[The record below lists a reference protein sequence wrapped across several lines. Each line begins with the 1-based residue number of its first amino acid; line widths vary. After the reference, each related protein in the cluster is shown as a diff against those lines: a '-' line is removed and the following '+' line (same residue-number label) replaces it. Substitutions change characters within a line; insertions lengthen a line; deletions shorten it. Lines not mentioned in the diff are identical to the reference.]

1 MLRFPKDF
9 IAGIVAERASRP
21 FENAASPQ
29 SLEGAA
35 PSAPTSPIPKIGRHG
50 GRPSKETQGTS
61 RPFENAASPQ
71 NLEGAAP
78 SAPTSPIPK
87 IGRHGGRPSRETQG
101 ASRPFGDSSPHAD
114 AVPQNSF
121 PPAADRAAWEGL
133 LRHPL
138 NRLRRDELIARAG
151 ELLGREQQ
159 VLPASGFSDFVR
171 SGDRKNYEDAY
182 YARRRDLAIHVLST
196 CFSPDPRTL
205 DAALDIAW
213 AICEE
218 TTWALPAHVNRRS
231 PQDSMP
237 DIRRPTLDIFACETA
252 AVLAE
257 ALHLLRG
264 GFDAL
269 SPVIAERIEGEIAR
283 RIIEP
288 FETRDD
294 FWWLSGENNWNPWC
308 VSDILLAST
317 HVIRDPGRLAGI
329 ICRCMEALGRFIAR
343 YPEDGCCDEGAM
355 YWAASPGA
363 LLVALEA
370 LHELSGGR
378 ISIYGEPKII
388 SMAQYIGHVHLGGGY
403 CFNYSDCP
411 PRLGAVAARVYRFG
425 ERIGD
430 DSLKDLGLLA
440 LRGWQPGGEPDHTLG
455 IGPGTGGGNC
465 GALLRALREL
475 FWIPADAVPRFTGG
489 TGVPP
494 VLAQGSAS
502 GHRAHTGGTPMPS
515 EETSLHP
522 TCGDVRLGHW
532 YPEMQVQVARS
543 AAESAPPMVLG
554 FKGGTNGVN
563 HNHNDVGSFVIQSS
577 GCPVIVDVGNGTYTR
592 QTFGRERYSMWWNAG
607 RGHNVLQFGD
617 HEQAAGAEFRAELIR
632 FDDGGATVQLEFE
645 LAGAYPPGAEVESWR
660 RSCLL
665 KRGKSPL
672 LTVTDS
678 FRLRRPMEVK
688 FPLFTPCAFDLGEG
702 KAVFETNPQ
711 ERLFG
716 CCLSSPSDVP
726 HTGGTP
732 MPPGRKFEASG
743 VAMTWDPRALHVA
756 SAALESDAPF
766 PNDAW
771 GTNLRRLICRIP
783 GEVER
788 AEYQFSFAP
797 FRLENQNP

>member
-9 IAGIVAERASRP
+9 IAGIVAEARAFQGTP
-21 FENAASPQ
+21 PVQ
-29 SLEGAA
+29 SLG
-35 PSAPTSPIPKIGRHG
+35 P
-50 GRPSKETQGTS
+50 
-61 RPFENAASPQ
+61 
-71 NLEGAAP
+71 
-78 SAPTSPIPK
+78 
-87 IGRHGGRPSRETQG
+87 
-101 ASRPFGDSSPHAD
+101 
-114 AVPQNSF
+114 F

-171 SGDRKNYEDAY
+171 SGDRKNYEGAY

-205 DAALDIAW
+205 DAALNIAW

-218 TTWALPAHVNRRS
+218 TTWALPAHADRRS
-231 PQDSMP
+231 PQDLMP

-257 ALHLLRG
+257 TLHLLRG
-264 GFDAL
+264 EFDAL

-317 HVIRDPGRLAGI
+317 HVIREPGRLAGI
-329 ICRCMEALGRFIAR
+329 ICRCMEALDRFIAR
-343 YPEDGCCDEGAM
+343 YPSDGCCDEGAM

-378 ISIYGEPKII
+378 ISIYDEPKII

-440 LRGWQPGGEPDHTLG
+440 LRGWQPGGEPDRTLITG
-455 IGPGTGGGNC
+455 SGGGNC

-475 FWIPADAVPRFTGG
+475 FWIPADAVP
-489 TGVPP
+489 
-494 VLAQGSAS
+494 QGSPVS
-502 GHRAHTGGTPMPS
+502 
-515 EETSLHP
+515 
-522 TCGDVRLGHW
+522 LGHW
-532 YPEMQVQVARS
+532 YPEMQVLVARS

-592 QTFGRERYSMWWNAG
+592 QTFGGERYSMWWNAG

-617 HEQAAGAEFRAELIR
+617 REQPPGAEFHAELIGL
-632 FDDGGATVQLEFE
+632 DDCEANVQLEFE
-645 LAGAYPPGAEVESWR
+645 LAGAYPPEAGVVSWR

-665 KRGKSPL
+665 RRGKSPL
-672 LTVTDS
+672 ATVTDS
-678 FRLRRPMEVK
+678 FLLSRPMEVK
-688 FPLFTPCAFDLGEG
+688 FPLFTPCSFDIGEG
-702 KAVFETNPQ
+702 KVIFKI
-711 ERLFG
+711 
-716 CCLSSPSDVP
+716 SPD
-726 HTGGTP
+726 
-732 MPPGRKFEASG
+732 SG
-743 VAMTWDPRALHVA
+743 VAMTWDPQALHIT
-756 SAALESDAPF
+756 SAPLESDEPF
-766 PNDAW
+766 PDISW
-771 GTNLRRLICRIP
+771 GTKLRRLICRIP
-783 GEVER
+783 GEVGR

-797 FRLENQNP
+797 CRLENPNP